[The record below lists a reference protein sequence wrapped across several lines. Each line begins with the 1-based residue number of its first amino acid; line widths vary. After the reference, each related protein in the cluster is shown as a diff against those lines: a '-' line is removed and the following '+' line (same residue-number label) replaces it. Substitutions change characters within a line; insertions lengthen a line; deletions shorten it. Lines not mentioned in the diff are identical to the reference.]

1 MPLPP
6 LRCKQTYLILWIEG
20 WQPFY
25 GQCLSCIYY
34 AGNKEGLQECW
45 KEMKIQPKYIQM
57 TGKNYLT
64 DESVFD
70 GAVRIRSDV
79 INELESMGIEDENL
93 INMLQAEC
101 YAEMDFNSIRNWKRY
116 FLPGEV
122 NLIENAKNK

>member
-1 MPLPP
+1 
-6 LRCKQTYLILWIEG
+6 
-20 WQPFY
+20 
-25 GQCLSCIYY
+25 
-34 AGNKEGLQECW
+34 
-45 KEMKIQPKYIQM
+45 M

-79 INELESMGIEDENL
+79 INELESMAIEDENL